1 MGRSLVQSQ
10 HRRSNADM
18 SGKIA
23 EAAANTVVRK
33 RCTGSVRGFSR
44 RSRPSHVPEL
54 ARLRAGVRGAS
65 PCSIAASALAWHDK
79 VAPIAVPTLPVCPR
93 ESDATADKVRDRL
106 HGLP

>member
-1 MGRSLVQSQ
+1 
-10 HRRSNADM
+10 M

-23 EAAANTVVRK
+23 QAVANTVVRK
-33 RCTGSVRGFSR
+33 RCTGSVRRSSG

-65 PCSIAASALAWHDK
+65 PCSIAAFALAWHDTT
-79 VAPIAVPTLPVCPR
+79 APITVPTLPVCPR
-93 ESDATADKVRDRL
+93 ESDATADRVRDRL